1 MESTTLLLIPGSQ
14 CAIPKAYRDWRETG
28 NKENISR
35 WQISRN
41 TPLVLEEHEWIRN
54 RILFFL
60 EPNKYYAICM
70 FWHHASNKFSNYYI
84 NFQLPYSRTA
94 LGFDTLDL
102 DLDIVVSENYEWK
115 WKDVDEYQAGIKD
128 GGINDEW
135 VRGIENSKEEVLT
148 RINNHSYPIDGS
160 WINWRPDPLWSLP
173 KLPDKWENI

>member
-1 MESTTLLLIPGSQ
+1 L
-14 CAIPKAYRDWRETG
+14 
-28 NKENISR
+28 
-35 WQISRN
+35 
-41 TPLVLEEHEWIRN
+41 
-54 RILFFL
+54 
-60 EPNKYYAICM
+60 
-70 FWHHASNKFSNYYI
+70 FWHHESNKFSNYYVNI
-84 NFQLPYSRTA
+84 QLPFTRTA

-115 WKDVDEYQAGIKD
+115 WKDVDEYQAGITD
-128 GGINDEW
+128 GGIKTEW